1 MAAVGLKGA
10 SMNWQSIRVAAA
22 AYAATLALFSPA
34 PAATQQKTQMT
45 QLLAIGIQLGHVRE
59 FVAKGLGYYDEESL
73 DVTLQ
78 PAPGSATE
86 IQYMTAGRGT
96 LGSIDVHMAVEQRK
110 LPQGLKMRAV
120 FANLQSGVY
129 RIATI
134 EGRPIKGPADFKG
147 KTLGVPTQ
155 ASGSFPFL
163 IAVAKQAGVAERDM
177 TIVPVGFGPSSADAL
192 IRGRVDAISTV
203 FTAINDLR
211 YLSRT
216 QDQWKLAEITVPQNA
231 WPTNALM
238 ITDEEARSKRPAIV
252 GMLRAFA
259 KAHVF
264 VETNPEAAL
273 KVTQKLYPELVRDTD
288 MPRQLQLLR
297 WSMEES
303 YAMAKYKN
311 QPIGYFDPE
320 AWAGTEQ
327 YYRAAGLI
335 GPTDTIKDV
344 IDRSFLADVNAF
356 DKDKI
361 RKQAREYK

>member
-1 MAAVGLKGA
+1 MEWQQFRAVA
-10 SMNWQSIRVAAA
+10 TSFAVA
-22 AYAATLALFSPA
+22 TILFSPD
-34 PAATQQKTQMT
+34 PVAAQQKTQAT
-45 QLLAIGIQLGHVRE
+45 QLLAIGIQLGHLRE
-59 FVAKGLGYYDEESL
+59 FVAKGMGFYDEEGL

-96 LGSIDVHMAVEQRK
+96 LGSIDMHMAVEQRK

-120 FANLQSGVY
+120 FANLQAGVY

-134 EGRPIKGPADFKG
+134 EGRPIKGPQDFKG
-147 KTLGVPTQ
+147 KTFGVPTQ

-163 IAVAKQAGVAERDM
+163 IAVAKQAGVAENDM

-203 FTAINDLR
+203 FTAVNDLR
-211 YLSRT
+211 FLNRT
-216 QDQWKLAEITVPQNA
+216 QNDWKLAEIVVPQNA
-231 WPTNALM
+231 WPTNAMM
-238 ITDEEARSKRPAIV
+238 ISDDEARNKRPMIV

-259 KAHVF
+259 KGHLF
-264 VETNPEAAL
+264 VDANPEAAL
-273 KVTQKLYPELVRDTD
+273 KVAQKLYPELVRDAD
-288 MPRQLQLLR
+288 MPRQLQLLK

-303 YAMAKYKN
+303 YSLAKYKDK
-311 QPIGYFDPE
+311 PIGYFDLE

-327 YYRAAGLI
+327 YYKAAGLI
-335 GPTDTIKDV
+335 GPDDSLKDV
-344 IDRSFLADVNAF
+344 IDTSFLAEINNF

-361 RKQAREYK
+361 RRMAAEYK

>member
-1 MAAVGLKGA
+1 MDGHPL
-10 SMNWQSIRVAAA
+10 RAAA
-22 AYAATLALFSPA
+22 AAFAMTITLLAPGPATA
-34 PAATQQKTQMT
+34 QQKTQVT
-45 QLLAIGIQLGHVRE
+45 QLLAIGIQLGMIRE
-59 FVAKGLGYYDEESL
+59 FVAKGMGFYDEEGL
-73 DVTLQ
+73 EVTLQ

-110 LPQGLKMRAV
+110 ALQGLKMKAV

-134 EGRPIKGPADFKG
+134 DGRPIKSPKDFKG
-147 KTLGVPTQ
+147 KTFGVPTQ

-163 IAVAKQAGVAERDM
+163 VAVAKQAGVAESDM

-211 YLSRT
+211 YLSGT
-216 QDQWKLAEITVPQNA
+216 QGQWKLAEIEVPQNA
-231 WPTNALM
+231 WPTNAMM
-238 ITDEEARSKRPAIV
+238 ITDEEAKNKRPMVI

-259 KAHVF
+259 KAHLF
-264 VETNPEAAL
+264 VDTNVEAAL
-273 KVTQKLYPELVRDTD
+273 KVAQKLYPELVRDSD
-288 MPRQLQLLR
+288 IPRQAQLLR
-297 WSMEES
+297 WAMEQN
-303 YAMAKYKN
+303 YAMPKYKDK
-311 QPIGYFDPE
+311 PIGYFDPE

-327 YYRAAGLI
+327 YYKAAGLI
-335 GPTDTIKDV
+335 GPNDTIKDV
-344 IDRSFLADVNAF
+344 IDTSFLADANAF

-361 RKQAREYK
+361 RKLANDYK